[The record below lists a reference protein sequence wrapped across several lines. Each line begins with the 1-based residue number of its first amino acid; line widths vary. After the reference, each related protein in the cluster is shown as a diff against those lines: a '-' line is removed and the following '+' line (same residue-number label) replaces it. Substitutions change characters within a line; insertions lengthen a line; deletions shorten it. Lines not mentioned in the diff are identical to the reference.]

1 VSQDPAAGLL
11 VGEAALDA
19 CITAV
24 RSSSERVGRARQ
36 STFPSAEQIG
46 SWRALGA
53 VLSGKHRM
61 KCRMDV
67 GSPFVHLFAHARMS
81 RPLFAVG
88 ILAA

>member
-1 VSQDPAAGLL
+1 
-11 VGEAALDA
+11 
-19 CITAV
+19 
-24 RSSSERVGRARQ
+24 
-36 STFPSAEQIG
+36 
-46 SWRALGA
+46 
-53 VLSGKHRM
+53 M